1 MPAARTIACL
11 LLLGV
16 AAVEVASAVFGGIEP
31 HQIAVR
37 MLGLTP
43 GWSLFAYCVTVA
55 APPLRVTL
63 FKAALALSGLGLA
76 VDLALGLAGA
86 QSPVWWAGLGLGA
99 SPLACLGAAF
109 VRSGCR
115 DATLVDHTAA
125 ASLLYL
131 SSLMMPFFLFQ
142 TTQWFPTV
150 MDAGIAFADGA
161 LVGFQPSGLVAVA
174 FAKSDVLRVASSV
187 VYGFLP
193 VAVAAVAGFET
204 KSGASRDAGALPTF
218 LIAAVLGYACYALM
232 PTIGPRA
239 FFGESFPLMNASAAF
254 LETKPGVDFD
264 PTHFR
269 NAVPSLHVTWAAL
282 ALLACRGRS
291 MLASILMSVFLA
303 FTILATLGLGEHYL
317 VDLIVAAPFLLV
329 VRAAS
334 SIKVSS
340 FSPERLGGLVVGS
353 ALLALWVWHIRSG
366 SLLGVSSSFVMVFS
380 LVTVGLSAWLELT
393 LFRAEKRVPGA
404 APFATSETALREGAK
419 G

>member
-16 AAVEVASAVFGGIEP
+16 AAVEVASAIFGGIAP

-43 GWSLFAYCVTVA
+43 GWSLFAYCVAVA

-63 FKAALALSGLGLA
+63 FKTALVLSGAGLA
-76 VDLALGLAGA
+76 VDLAHSLMGT
-86 QSPVWWAGLGLGA
+86 QSPIWWAGLGLGS
-99 SPLACLGAAF
+99 SPLLCLGWAF
-109 VRSGCR
+109 LRSGR
-115 DATLVDHTAA
+115 GETLLVDHSAA
-125 ASLLYL
+125 ASVLYL

-150 MDAGIAFADGA
+150 MDPGIAFADEA
-161 LVGFQPSGLVAVA
+161 LAGFQPSGLVAVA
-174 FAKSDVLRVASSV
+174 FSNSDVLRVASSL

-193 VAVAAVAGFET
+193 VAVGAVAGFEAR
-204 KSGASRDAGALPTF
+204 SGACRDAGVLPTF
-218 LIAAVLGYACYALM
+218 LIAALLGYACYALM

-254 LETKPGVDFD
+254 LETRPRVDFD

-291 MLASILMSVFLA
+291 MLSCILMSAFLVL
-303 FTILATLGLGEHYL
+303 TILATLGLGEHYL

-334 SIKVSS
+334 SIRVSR

-366 SLLGVSSSFVMVFS
+366 DLLGVSSAFVTVFS
-380 LVTVGLSAWLELT
+380 LVTVGLSLWLEFT

-404 APFATSETALREGAK
+404 PPLPAPARTLGEEAK

>member
-16 AAVEVASAVFGGIEP
+16 AAVEVASAIFGGIEP
-31 HQIAVR
+31 HRVAVR

-43 GWSLFAYCVTVA
+43 GWSLFAYCVAVA
-55 APPLRVTL
+55 SPPLRVTL
-63 FKAALALSGLGLA
+63 FKAALILSGLGLA
-76 VDLALGLAGA
+76 VDLAQGLAGA
-86 QSPVWWAGLGLGA
+86 QSPIWWAGLGLGA
-99 SPLACLGAAF
+99 SPLVCLGWAF
-109 VRSGCR
+109 LRSGR
-115 DATLVDHTAA
+115 REAALVDQAAA
-125 ASLLYL
+125 ASVLYL

-150 MDAGIAFADGA
+150 MDPGIAFADEA
-161 LVGFQPSGLVAVA
+161 LAGFQPSGLLALA
-174 FAKSDVLRVASSV
+174 FAKSDALRVTSSL

-193 VAVAAVAGFET
+193 VAVAAVAGFEAR
-204 KSGASRDAGALPTF
+204 SGALRDAGVLSTF
-218 LIAAVLGYACYALM
+218 LIAALLGYACYALM

-239 FFGESFPLMNASAAF
+239 FFGEAFPLMNASAAF
-254 LETKPGVDFD
+254 LESRPRVDFD

-291 MLASILMSVFLA
+291 MLASVLMSLFLA

-317 VDLIVAAPFLLV
+317 VDLVVAAPFLLV

-334 SIKVSS
+334 SIKVSR

-353 ALLALWVWHIRSG
+353 ALLALWAWHIRSG
-366 SLLGVSSSFVMVFS
+366 SLLGASSAFVTVFS

-393 LFRAEKRVPGA
+393 LFRAEKRMPGA
-404 APFATSETALREGAK
+404 APLAAPETPLSEGVK
-419 G
+419 S